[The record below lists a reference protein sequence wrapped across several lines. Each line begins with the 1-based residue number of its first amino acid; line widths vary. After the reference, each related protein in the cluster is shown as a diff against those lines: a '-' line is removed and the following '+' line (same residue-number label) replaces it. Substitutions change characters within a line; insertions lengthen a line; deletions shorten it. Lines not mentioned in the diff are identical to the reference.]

1 VKNILFIE
9 LSSGF
14 GGSSEALY
22 NQLRY
27 MDHKRFHSVVV
38 IAKDGQ
44 NFEKMKTLPVEVI
57 KLPFKIVVEDSKNSI
72 QSHWMALVNLFFD
85 LFHNAGLLV
94 KIIKEKDIHLVHINT
109 NIKNNLPSII
119 AAKIT
124 GKPCVCHMRGTRA
137 LTRKEKLFGKF
148 TDKLIILNKQ
158 AHRILEES
166 FGKDKVVQ
174 INDGIDLKSYVLS
187 SKAGQI
193 RDEFKLN
200 GAFVVGT
207 IGRLVEGKGQDDF
220 IRAAA
225 LTKKEGKRIKFL
237 VVGSDPDGKKTFE
250 NRLKQLTNELSV
262 QDCVIFTGWRSDKN
276 DIISALDVV
285 VQPSSTFPEGA
296 PLICS
301 EAMALYKPVVAT
313 NIAGSAEM
321 VENNKTGFLVTPGN
335 PEELAKA
342 IIQLAESPE
351 LVKAFGTAGQ
361 KRAKEH
367 FDIIKNTTKME
378 NLYQSLC

>member
-1 VKNILFIE
+1 MFIE

-22 NQLRY
+22 SQLKY
-27 MDHKRFHSVVV
+27 MDHSRFHSIVV

-44 NFEKMKTLPVEVI
+44 NFEKMKALPVEVI
-57 KLPFKIVVEDSKNSI
+57 KLPFKIIAEDSKNSI
-72 QSHWMALVNLFFD
+72 SSYWTAFVNLFFD
-85 LFHNAGLLV
+85 IFYNTGLLV
-94 KIIKEKDIHLVHINT
+94 NLIRTKNIHLVHINT
-109 NIKNNLPSII
+109 NIKNNLPSIM
-119 AAKIT
+119 ASKIT

-137 LTRKEKLFGKF
+137 LTKKEKLFGQF
-148 TDKLIILNKQ
+148 TSKLIILNKQ
-158 AHRILEES
+158 AHRILAES
-166 FGKDKVVQ
+166 FGEGKVVQ

-225 LTKKEGKRIKFL
+225 VTKKEGQRIKFL
-237 VVGSDPDGKKTFE
+237 VVGSDPDGNKKFE
-250 NRLKQLTNELSV
+250 NSLKQLRDELNV
-262 QDCVIFTGWRSDKN
+262 NDCVVFTGWRSDKN

-301 EAMALYKPVVAT
+301 EAMALNKPVVAT
-313 NIAGSAEM
+313 SIAGSAEM
-321 VENNKTGFLVTPGN
+321 VEDKKTGFLVTPGK
-335 PEELAKA
+335 PEELAQA
-342 IIQLAESPE
+342 IMHLATAPA
-351 LVKAFGTAGQ
+351 LVKEFGIAGQ
-361 KRAKEH
+361 KRAQEH
-367 FDIIKNTTKME
+367 FDIVKNTRKME
-378 NLYQSLC
+378 ELYQSLC